1 MEMEEGPASDRC
13 TVAMEIPA
21 GVEPRAVEGSKSTAQ
36 LELEERHEHVQHLGE
51 QQHER
56 LPFCQGS
63 YYMLII
69 IGEVA
74 TEHQLQS
81 VRQHIEQGIRSWD
94 ISLTS
99 CDLNKQLQ
107 LFVERHSAQFS
118 SGVRGQ
124 RILQYKSEVLDTVVL
139 VNPLGDTVAS
149 EIKSAITDP
158 AAHKLLVLS
167 GQSSDQGTDLILQ
180 SGLFTFKNFSDIFAD
195 PGVSDLLSK
204 ATPGHRA
211 TLTVSCRGE
220 GGWSSL
226 GQQQPHFREFLDYRL
241 NSEPVLPEMEGVTE
255 FTEYISETVD
265 VPSPFDLLE
274 PPTSGGFLKLSKPCC
289 YIFPG
294 GRGDSA
300 LFAVNGFNILVDG
313 GSDRRSC
320 FWKLV
325 RHLDRIDS
333 ILLTHIGADNL
344 PGINGLLQRKIAEQ
358 DEEQSQGSTTYSDW
372 MKNLISPEL
381 GVVFFNVP
389 EKLRMPE
396 STLKVKRSI
405 EEASLTLQYL
415 SKLGIKPEPLFRVV
429 SNAIEPI
436 TLFHKMGVGRLDMY
450 VLNPLKESKEMQFL
464 MQKWA
469 GNSKAKTGIMQSNG
483 KEGEISVPYLTSVT
497 ALVVWLPASPTE
509 KIVRVLFPGNA
520 PQNKIL
526 EGLEKLKHLDFL
538 RYPVA
543 TQKDISSGTPPP
555 VIKQTKIKQRT
566 DSKESLKSSPKTHL
580 ASKVAKKEANGHD
593 DTSALET
600 KSDSAKENKVEKK
613 EKKLKESDKANKS
626 LKMKTDVSETAKQE
640 KKKLSKEKT
649 LKKHT
654 KERASKMDEKKDKEK
669 KEIKKERLEVK
680 KDDLAKKEEKK
691 ETKVKEDKKKDT
703 AKPELRKITQP
714 DLKPFTPEV
723 RKTLNKAKVYGKP
736 KTDKNKAKSA
746 KEQSAE
752 QKRTAGTAA
761 EKTQPEKKVVL
772 EDRSIVSSPEDLT
785 KDFEELRRDE
795 ISKQQAK
802 LVHTADNTVIQSPYQ
817 KEQAEQRIVSKT
829 ETTFPPMDSP
839 DEGITTTD
847 VETDS
852 PHDEKQLLKKK
863 TESPAKSRDKFEDE
877 GADMEDDDEEAEEER
892 IGTLKKKTLDEEED
906 MGMGE
911 EEDEE
916 KWKDRK
922 NNGRLDR
929 KHEEEKMEKCEKY
942 TAKDEMKK
950 GFKKTASEEEEE
962 EDGYVIEKAELE
974 ESEDLNTI
982 ADELKIKTEDGN
994 KAKRDRE
1001 WNAKQT
1007 ERKMAGKGEGDTY
1020 ISNMGAATVNFTST
1034 TQGATAAEPISY
1046 IQDETIPGYSETEQT
1061 ISDEEIHEET
1071 EDRIPHLRYEV
1082 GTYDISV
1089 PDHTGSFDAIHGMR
1103 EMKAAA
1109 MHDVSD
1115 LTAKGFVAGQ
1125 DPALAVY
1132 STNIITAPLAEEEHI
1147 SSATSITEC
1156 DKLSSFAT
1164 SVAEDQSIASV
1175 TAPQTEETGRSSLL
1189 LDTINSIPSS
1199 IRTEATLGK
1208 EYLHSAGT
1216 ISPTSSLEEDKCF
1229 KSPPSEEYQPVAA
1242 EAEAGGK
1249 ITRVHE
1255 EEDEEEEEDEDQ
1267 TPNVD
1272 IPLSKLQEGYASP
1285 SLFQDREK
1293 DFGKP
1298 PSSVTS
1304 PISASVVDKTEHP
1317 PVMYGMQASISK
1329 DNTMFGTAGKPISPP
1344 PSFTSSFQETEER
1357 CLSPDESTMKLAS
1370 PTQSGPTS
1378 AGHTPFHQSPVE
1390 EKTEKSQSQQH
1401 IKDEKETQQLAVKV
1415 DGREDKKDFAQ
1426 TQQKEEKKPVSFE
1439 EKSFTGKEEEKDCK
1453 TNISRER
1460 IIFAETDEED
1470 EDYDERRDFKTHTKT
1485 KYIEEKESRFLD
1497 EEYTCEVKSSKDE
1510 KMEEKKE
1517 QEKGFGYDYLQTT
1530 QAVSDNKLATS
1541 YLGQGPKTRGLYS
1554 DEEEDEED
1562 EEDDAICMGGAGSR
1576 PLSLEPSQLDYMS
1589 QGLTSAYSS
1598 QSGPTDQTKETSDE
1612 YASTMHMTKLSTDEL
1627 QTSPYQSTLSKKTD
1641 TSSSSVTFAET
1652 ATCKSD
1658 MKTEPFSY
1666 STSTGTASSTE
1677 GQSKYGDYYSKETS
1691 DLVTKVDEKP
1701 GKEISSS
1708 YFHLEKD
1715 VTCKS
1720 SVDQEDSDFMNK
1732 VKGADKYHPDE
1743 KTITK
1748 DFEWDSKKRV
1758 QFTAGYDESTG
1769 VDPTAKMTVVPSAV
1783 GEKKT
1788 GEDRKDVPF
1797 NRMDHHTVT
1806 FSEPERSVHFNLYS
1820 FPEREND
1827 EKGQTE
1833 EHEREVTRRQDTPY
1847 VDSKSFT
1854 YTEIYDTKSPP
1865 AMDSY
1870 SFASGLKQDYP
1881 FNFSKEMTRDKD
1893 SIKKDAEKGVSA
1905 ENESSFASWGQSN
1918 LEVQTA
1924 TASCLSGVCEKQ
1936 SMETEKESTELTKG
1950 KKSISESEKPKA
1962 SGHFSLEGS
1971 DFFSS
1976 RNQPDKDSQETI
1988 ASYTEPSGQ
1997 HLDDNILSSEHSYK
2011 RTSVASKTMTNPFEK
2026 EATLEIGATRL
2037 VMEEEDDDEDD
2048 EEGTEDEEGVSDSD
2062 LEKGAKEKSE
2072 KESKS
2077 PFGDVISSKLPDIK
2091 QKEEQKESYSC
2102 EHEYRF
2108 DVKGKP
2114 STSAPFE
2121 LTGSSSSQHT
2131 DDFLKKSM
2139 FGAASPITGSYTD
2152 MGLTGSKG
2160 YTSGFEYSY
2169 GEDSKDSFLDS
2180 QVRERAQEDESP
2192 DDPDFPMLTKSGEEK
2207 YYHSE
2212 KDLEFDKQKTPDIL
2226 SKKAGDAFSSGFS
2239 YTTTSATAYSS
2250 SSSYSYS
2257 SSASASLSTSRQFG
2271 EDLETPATTSDTL
2284 FKPDP
2289 DSAGFEYSSFKDEHS
2304 LVMDS
2309 PFSSSGGLVKDE
2321 YLEVSEKL
2329 TTATTTAESTSSLTR
2344 FSPLSPFEEIKPF
2357 PPFSAT
2363 LTEKGG
2369 QLSEPFYKPEWADDS
2384 RLPTGPEVSAPYSQL
2399 SQSAELGSAAQ
2410 GMFETSSLQQAD
2422 LKEKHLLK
2430 ETEGSEEE
2438 EQSTLPSRID
2448 CQRFPTLDKTEQK
2461 GATLFISGQQAVS
2474 TSNTI
2479 SSLPDVLSSY
2489 PSQSQQAEQGA
2500 TANGPTEVSTIQPQP
2515 SCGFTEKPH
2524 TGTSFL
2530 QKTEQKDVEKT
2541 ISEKKERDEE
2551 KKLSSSTYEW
2561 GMQQQR
2567 GMCPGASPPHYR
2579 EEDDYDEE
2587 EEREPERPAR
2597 PLSLASADQ
2606 TFHLSFYPESSSKSG
2621 DDSDFPPDV
2630 CMGATSSYT
2639 SSGSAGYS
2647 SCEYKHRKGEI
2658 SPSFIN
2664 PSPHHLSSDEDE
2676 RSGQSQE
2683 GDDNQQPS
2691 VKQRSHKHQRHH
2703 THSQHGEDSSSQHF
2717 PGAMAIG
2724 LGLAG
2729 EETPP
2734 TSVSESLPSQSD
2746 SDVPPETEECPSITA
2761 EGNLDSDEDADYL
2774 PVDKSVAAG
2783 GGGNHHSSSRSSEKS
2798 HDPPPTPMM
2807 DPSPRPPHPD
2817 VCMVDPDVLSN
2828 DQNHADKLL
2837 KKDTKAN
2844 KGLRKSLG
2852 KPKSA
2857 SPARKAEGRGKRTT
2871 PVKQTS
2877 KDSSPRRLS
2886 LKKKEGEKAS
2896 RMSDGD
2902 RDELSRSSQNPG
2914 RVNGVKSN
2922 SGSNSQK
2929 PSSVVPS
2936 GPPIYVDLAY
2946 IPNHCS
2952 AKNVDQEFF
2961 KRVRAAY
2968 YVVSGNDPGSGEP
2981 SRGVLDALLDGKSQW
2996 GSNLQVTLIP
3006 THDTEVTR
3014 EWYQQTHEKQQ
3025 ELNIMVLAS
3034 SSTVVM
3040 QDESFPACKIEF

>member
-1 MEMEEGPASDRC
+1 
-13 TVAMEIPA
+13 
-21 GVEPRAVEGSKSTAQ
+21 
-36 LELEERHEHVQHLGE
+36 
-51 QQHER
+51 
-56 LPFCQGS
+56 
-63 YYMLII
+63 MLIV

-74 TEHQLQS
+74 SEHQLRS
-81 VRQHIEQGIRSWD
+81 VREHIEQGIRSWD
-94 ISLTS
+94 INLTS
-99 CDLNKQLQ
+99 CDLSKQLQ

-118 SGVRGQ
+118 SGVQGQ

-139 VNPLGDTVAS
+139 VNPLEDTIAS

-180 SGLFTFKNFSDIFAD
+180 SGVFTFKNFSDIFAD
-195 PGVSDLLSK
+195 PGVSHLLSK
-204 ATPGHRA
+204 ATPDHRA

-226 GQQQPHFREFLDYRL
+226 GQQQQAHFREFLDYRL

-300 LFAVNGFNILVDG
+300 LFAVNGFNILIDG
-313 GSDRRSC
+313 GSERRSC

-429 SNAIEPI
+429 TNTIEPI

-469 GNSKAKTGIMQSNG
+469 GNSKAKTGIMMSNG

-497 ALVVWLPASPTE
+497 ALVVWLPACPTE

-580 ASKVAKKEANGHD
+580 ASKVAKKEANEHE
-593 DTSALET
+593 DTSVAET

-613 EKKLKESDKANKS
+613 EKKLKESDKANKP
-626 LKMKTDVSETAKQE
+626 LKVKTDVSETAKQE
-640 KKKLSKEKT
+640 KKKLSKEKS

-654 KERASKMDEKKDKEK
+654 KERVSKMDEKKDKEK
-669 KEIKKERLEVK
+669 KEIKKERNEVK
-680 KDDLAKKEEKK
+680 KDDSTKKEEKK

-736 KTDKNKAKSA
+736 KAEKTDKNKAKSA
-746 KEQSAE
+746 KEQSAK
-752 QKRTAGTAA
+752 QLLTAGTTAK
-761 EKTQPEKKVVL
+761 KTQRETKVVV

-795 ISKQQAK
+795 MSTQEAK
-802 LVHTADNTVIQSPYQ
+802 L
-817 KEQAEQRIVSKT
+817 KEEAGERIVSKAAKT
-829 ETTFPPMDSP
+829 
-839 DEGITTTD
+839 DEGKMTTD
-847 VETDS
+847 VEADS
-852 PHDEKQLLKKK
+852 LHDKKQLSSKQK
-863 TESPAKSRDKFEDE
+863 TESQTRTGDKFEDG
-877 GADMEDDDEEAEEER
+877 GADMEDKDRKDEEER
-892 IGTLKKKTLDEEED
+892 IGTVQKKTLDEEED
-906 MGMGE
+906 IGMGE
-911 EEDEE
+911 
-916 KWKDRK
+916 KDRK
-922 NNGRLDR
+922 NIGRLDR

-942 TAKDEMKK
+942 IAKSEMKK
-950 GFKKTASEEEEE
+950 EFKMTESEEEEE

-982 ADELKIKTEDGN
+982 AEQLKIKTEEGN
-994 KAKRDRE
+994 QAKLDRE
-1001 WNAKQT
+1001 WNAKHS
-1007 ERKMAGKGEGDTY
+1007 KGEGVEDAY
-1020 ISNMGAATVNFTST
+1020 HSNVGANIAST
-1034 TQGATAAEPISY
+1034 AQGATAADPISY

-1061 ISDEEIHEET
+1061 ISDEEIHEEP
-1071 EDRIPHLRYEV
+1071 EDKIPHLRYEV
-1082 GTYDISV
+1082 GSYDISV
-1089 PDHTGSFDAIHGMR
+1089 PDDTVSFDAIHGMR

-1115 LTAKGFVAGQ
+1115 LTAKGYVTGQ

-1132 STNIITAPLAEEEHI
+1132 STNIITAPLAEEEHV

-1199 IRTEATLGK
+1199 IRTEATQGK

-1229 KSPPSEEYQPVAA
+1229 KSPPSEEYQPSAA
-1242 EAEAGGK
+1242 EVEAGGK
-1249 ITRVHE
+1249 ITLVHE
-1255 EEDEEEEEDEDQ
+1255 EEDEEDEEDEDQ
-1267 TPNVD
+1267 TPNVE
-1272 IPLSKLQEGYASP
+1272 IPLSKLQEGYASS
-1285 SLFQDREK
+1285 SLFQDRER
-1293 DFGKP
+1293 DFGKHP
-1298 PSSVTS
+1298 TSMTS
-1304 PISASVVDKTEHP
+1304 PISASAVDKPEHP
-1317 PVMYGMQASISK
+1317 PIMYGMQASISK
-1329 DNTMFGTAGKPISPP
+1329 DVNIFGSAEKAISPP
-1344 PSFTSSFQETEER
+1344 PSFSSSFQEGEER
-1357 CLSPDESTMKLAS
+1357 CLSPDESTVKLAS

-1390 EKTEKSQSQQH
+1390 EKTETEKSQGQQQK
-1401 IKDEKETQQLAVKV
+1401 KDEKETQQMAVKV
-1415 DGREDKKDFAQ
+1415 DEREDKKDNAQ
-1426 TQQKEEKKPVSFE
+1426 KLSQKEEKRPIYFE
-1439 EKSFTGKEEEKDCK
+1439 ETGKEEEKDYK
-1453 TNISRER
+1453 NNISRER
-1460 IIFAETDEED
+1460 VMFAGTDEED
-1470 EDYDERRDFKTHTKT
+1470 DYYEQGDFKTHGKT

-1497 EEYTCEVKSSKDE
+1497 EEYTCEVKSYTDE
-1510 KMEEKKE
+1510 KIVGKEKD
-1517 QEKGFGYDYLQTT
+1517 QGKGFGYDYLQTT
-1530 QAVSDNKLATS
+1530 QAVSDNKLDTS

-1562 EEDDAICMGGAGSR
+1562 DEDDAICMGGAGSR
-1576 PLSLEPSQLDYMS
+1576 PLSLESSKLDYMS
-1589 QGLTSAYSS
+1589 QDLTSDYSS
-1598 QSGPTDQTKETSDE
+1598 QRGPTNQTRETSDG
-1612 YASTMHMTKLSTDEL
+1612 YASTVPMTKFPTDEL
-1627 QTSPYQSTLSKKTD
+1627 QTSPYHYAKDQMKELHG
-1641 TSSSSVTFAET
+1641 TS
-1652 ATCKSD
+1652 
-1658 MKTEPFSY
+1658 
-1666 STSTGTASSTE
+1666 
-1677 GQSKYGDYYSKETS
+1677 DYYSRDTS
-1691 DLVTKVDEKP
+1691 DLETKVDEKP
-1701 GKEISSS
+1701 GKELPSS

-1715 VTCKS
+1715 VTHTS
-1720 SVDQEDSDFMNK
+1720 SMDKEDGDFMNK
-1732 VKGADKYHPDE
+1732 DKEKDKYHPDE

-1748 DFEWDSKKRV
+1748 DFELDSKKGV
-1758 QFTAGYDESTG
+1758 KFTAGYDESTG
-1769 VDPTAKMTVVPSAV
+1769 VDATTSKTAV
-1783 GEKKT
+1783 GERKT
-1788 GEDRKDVPF
+1788 GEDSKDGAISF
-1797 NRMDHHTVT
+1797 NRMDRHTVN
-1806 FSEPERSVHFNLYS
+1806 FSEPERSVHFNISS
-1820 FPEREND
+1820 FPERGHN
-1827 EKGQTE
+1827 EKGQME

-1847 VDSKSFT
+1847 VDGKSFT
-1854 YTEIYDTKSPP
+1854 YTEIYDNKSPP
-1865 AMDSY
+1865 AMESY
-1870 SFASGLKQDYP
+1870 SFASVHQQDYP
-1881 FNFSKEMTRDKD
+1881 FNLAKERTIDKD
-1893 SIKKDAEKGVSA
+1893 SVKKDT
-1905 ENESSFASWGQSN
+1905 SFLSGDKEFSTSSWGQSN
-1918 LEVQTA
+1918 LEVQTT
-1924 TASCLSGVCEKQ
+1924 TASGLGGICQKQPMEAEKDR
-1936 SMETEKESTELTKG
+1936 EKESAE
-1950 KKSISESEKPKA
+1950 PA
-1962 SGHFSLEGS
+1962 SGHFSLERSGI
-1971 DFFSS
+1971 FSS
-1976 RNQPDKDSQETI
+1976 QRQPDKDSQEST

-1997 HLDDNILSSEHSYK
+1997 HLDGNILASEHSYK
-2011 RTSVASKTMTNPFEK
+2011 STSVACKSTTNPFEK
-2026 EATLEIGATRL
+2026 EAVVERGHTRL
-2037 VMEEEDDDEDD
+2037 VMEEEDEEDDDEGTGDD
-2048 EEGTEDEEGVSDSD
+2048 EEVNDSD

-2077 PFGDVISSKLPDIK
+2077 PFGDVISSKFPEIN
-2091 QKEEQKESYSC
+2091 QKESSSEHGYS
-2102 EHEYRF
+2102 F
-2108 DVKGKP
+2108 DIKGKP
-2114 STSAPFE
+2114 SISAPFE
-2121 LTGSSSSQHT
+2121 LTGGSSSQHT
-2131 DDFLKKSM
+2131 NDFLEKSRV
-2139 FGAASPITGSYTD
+2139 GASTPFTASYTD
-2152 MGLTGSKG
+2152 IGLTGSKG
-2160 YTSGFEYSY
+2160 YPSGFEYSY
-2169 GEDSKDSFLDS
+2169 GEDSKGSFLDS
-2180 QVRERAQEDESP
+2180 QVRERAQDDDSP
-2192 DDPDFPMLTKSGEEK
+2192 DDSDFPMLTKSGEDK
-2207 YYHSE
+2207 YYHGE
-2212 KDLEFDKQKTPDIL
+2212 KDVEFDKQKTPDIL
-2226 SKKAGDAFSSGFS
+2226 SKKAGDAFSSGFN

-2357 PPFSAT
+2357 PPFST
-2363 LTEKGG
+2363 TVTEKGG
-2369 QLSEPFYKPEWADDS
+2369 QHSDPFYKPEWADES
-2384 RLPTGPEVSAPYSQL
+2384 RLAAGPEVSAPYSQL
-2399 SQSAELGSAAQ
+2399 SQSAQ
-2410 GMFETSSLQQAD
+2410 GLFEVSSLQQAD
-2422 LKEKHLLK
+2422 LKEKHLLE
-2430 ETEGSEEE
+2430 ETEDSEEE
-2438 EQSTLPSRID
+2438 EESTLPSRID
-2448 CQRFPTLDKTEQK
+2448 CQRSPPLDQLEQK
-2461 GATLFISGQQAVS
+2461 GATPFMAGQQAVTTSS
-2474 TSNTI
+2474 TVSP
-2479 SSLPDVLSSY
+2479 LPDVLSSY
-2489 PSQSQQAEQGA
+2489 PSQTQQGDQGA
-2500 TANGPTEVSTIQPQP
+2500 TSNGPTEVGTIQPQP
-2515 SCGFTEKPH
+2515 SCGFTERPH

-2530 QKTEQKDVEKT
+2530 QRTEQKGVENT
-2541 ISEKKERDEE
+2541 TDEKNERDEE

-2561 GMQQQR
+2561 GLQQQR

-2579 EEDDYDEE
+2579 DEDDYEEE

-2597 PLSLASADQ
+2597 PLSLGSADQ
-2606 TFHLSFYPESSSKSG
+2606 TFHLSFYSESNKPG

-2647 SCEYKHRKGEI
+2647 SSEYKHRKGEI

-2664 PSPHHLSSDEDE
+2664 PSPHHLSSDEEEEEDE
-2676 RSGQSQE
+2676 GSGQSQE

-2691 VKQRSHKHQRHH
+2691 VKRRSHTHQRHH

-2783 GGGNHHSSSRSSEKS
+2783 GGGNHHSSSSRSTERT
-2798 HDPPPTPMM
+2798 HDPLPTPMM
-2807 DPSPRPPHPD
+2807 DPFPRPPHPD
-2817 VCMVDPDVLSN
+2817 VCMVDPDVLSS

-2857 SPARKAEGRGKRTT
+2857 SPSRKAEGRGKKTT
-2871 PVKQTS
+2871 APVKQ
-2877 KDSSPRRLS
+2877 DSSPRRSS

-2896 RMSDGD
+2896 RMSDGQG
-2902 RDELSRSSQNPG
+2902 SREDNPG
-2914 RVNGVKSN
+2914 RVLVNGVKSN
-2922 SGSNSQK
+2922 PGSNSQK
-2929 PSSVVPS
+2929 SSSVVPP

-2952 AKNVDQEFF
+2952 SKNVDQEFF

-2981 SRGVLDALLDGKSQW
+2981 SRGVLDALLDGKAQW